1 MVTGLEKSNFMTKKT
16 KYVIATAV
24 VASLFSTSFKGID
37 NFEYETTNISG
48 FTIEESEIYESTVSA
63 EKVEAEKTFF
73 NLPYT
78 GKSFIAFK
86 EAVAFKESMGLYHL
100 VNSYGYMGKYQFGK
114 TTLKGVGINDPSEF
128 LKDPALQE
136 KAFRA
141 LVARNKWELRNEIK
155 RYNGKVIDGVK
166 ITESGLIAAAHL
178 GGAGSVKKFL
188 KTGEVFHDG
197 YGTSIK
203 LYLKRFG
210 GYDTSGII
218 ADKNAKVK
226 M

>member
-1 MVTGLEKSNFMTKKT
+1 MTKKT
-16 KYVIATAV
+16 KYVLATV
-24 VASLFSTSFKGID
+24 VLASFLSTGFKSLD
-37 NFEYETTNISG
+37 NYEYETNN
-48 FTIEESEIYESTVSA
+48 TIEGFYLDKSEVFEPTVST
-63 EKVEAEKTFF
+63 EKVETEKTFF

-100 VNSYGYMGKYQFGK
+100 VNTYGYMGKYQFGK
-114 TTLKGVGINDPSEF
+114 TTLRGVGIHDSSLF
-128 LKDPALQE
+128 LKSPELQE
-136 KAFRA
+136 KAFKA

-155 RYNGKVIDGVK
+155 RYEGKVIGGIK

-188 KTGEVFHDG
+188 RTGEVFHDG

-203 LYLKRFG
+203 SYLKRFS
-210 GYDTSGII
+210 GYDTSGIV
-218 ADKNAKVK
+218 ADRNAKVVL
-226 M
+226 

>member
-1 MVTGLEKSNFMTKKT
+1 M
-16 KYVIATAV
+16 ATV
-24 VASLFSTSFKGID
+24 VLASLFSTGFKGID
-37 NFEYETTNISG
+37 NFEYEANNIEG
-48 FTIEESEIYESTVSA
+48 FSLQESEVYESSVST

-114 TTLKGVGINDPSEF
+114 TTLKGVGINDSSEF

-136 KAFRA
+136 KAFKA

-155 RYNGKVIDGVK
+155 RYNGKVIGGVK

-188 KTGEVFHDG
+188 RTGEDFQDG
-197 YGTSIK
+197 FGTSIK
-203 LYLKRFG
+203 IYMKRFG
-210 GYDTSGII
+210 GYDISGVI
-218 ADKNAKVK
+218 ANKNAKVRV
-226 M
+226 